1 MSPCLR
7 INVVRN
13 YLDVLLG
20 LPWGHNKKV
29 SIDLEASRNILDSDH
44 SGLEKVKRELLNT

>member
-1 MSPCLR
+1 MSAEST
-7 INVVRN
+7 VVRN

-20 LPWGHNKKV
+20 LPWGQYNKKV

-44 SGLEKVKRELLNT
+44 SGLEKSKRENY